1 MSKIKLICFICYMK
15 PSYKGSWTAT
25 RLISKAAFIFLII
38 IAETKVIQV
47 PAEVYND
54 YDQMQGKLGT
64 LFFKFQ
70 QAIERAN
77 VSLEDLKQYIIYCR
91 PHDDCKEELRN
102 AENISKLLEI
112 VRAKLCSL
120 VNYPILDDVAE
131 NFKLVEAQEFI
142 QAYREQEE
150 NYRKKLNDF
159 AFAAEL
165 QKENDLLKHQ
175 KRESNIILKLKRP
188 QPPTISEFEKVLKE
202 VFHKLYEY
210 IHIRKVDPGSIIV
223 KMWAPE
229 RVIKALIKMAKD
241 KETYLRDFGATK
253 LTIGETIIFDDD
265 EVNCIYKPINVHF
278 MFQM

>member
-1 MSKIKLICFICYMK
+1 M
-15 PSYKGSWTAT
+15 PD
-25 RLISKAAFIFLII
+25 
-38 IAETKVIQV
+38 ETKVIQV
-47 PAEVYND
+47 PAEVCND

-70 QAIERAN
+70 QAIEKAN
-77 VSLEDLKQYIIYCR
+77 VSLKDLKQFVIYCR
-91 PHDDCKEELRN
+91 PFIDKDCKEEIRN
-102 AENISKLLEI
+102 AENIPKLLEI

-120 VNYPILDDVAE
+120 VNYTILNAIAE
-131 NFKLVEAQEFI
+131 NFKLDEAQELI

-150 NYRKKLNDF
+150 KYRKRLNDS

-175 KRESNIILKLKRP
+175 KRESNIILKLRRP
-188 QPPTISEFEKVLKE
+188 QPPTISEFENVLIE

-210 IHIRKVDPGSIIV
+210 IHICKVDPGSIIV
-223 KMWAPE
+223 RMWAPE
-229 RVIKALIKMAKD
+229 QVIKALITMAKD

-265 EVNCIYKPINVHF
+265 EVNCIYKLINVHF